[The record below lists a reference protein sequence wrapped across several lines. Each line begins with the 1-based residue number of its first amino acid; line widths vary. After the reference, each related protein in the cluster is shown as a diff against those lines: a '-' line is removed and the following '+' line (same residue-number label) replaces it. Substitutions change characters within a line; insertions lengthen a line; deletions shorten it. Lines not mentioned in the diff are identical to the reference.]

1 MSPKRLFILLTLAG
15 ILMWLF
21 SKSTVEVDVS
31 IDTSPNQKE
40 ELQSEKLENK
50 EFEEKKVTSKAKN
63 KKRIKQWLE
72 LLNPGPIARVLAQRA
87 LERPHSGVRR
97 LMPSEPR
104 RHGKSLATHIA
115 SEPLRGF
122 VRIFG
127 DPYLKW
133 ESYLLIQIENAKVV
147 LVLVF

>member
-31 IDTSPNQKE
+31 IDTSSNQKE

-63 KKRIKQWLE
+63 KKRIKQKVQE
-72 LLNPGPIARVLAQRA
+72 NK
-87 LERPHSGVRR
+87 EN
-97 LMPSEPR
+97 
-104 RHGKSLATHIA
+104 
-115 SEPLRGF
+115 
-122 VRIFG
+122 
-127 DPYLKW
+127 DYLKKR
-133 ESYLLIQIENAKVV
+133 YLDYDPSTRNK
-147 LVLVF
+147 

>member
-1 MSPKRLFILLTLAG
+1 MSKKKSTMSPKRLFILLTLAG

-63 KKRIKQWLE
+63 KKRIKQKVQE
-72 LLNPGPIARVLAQRA
+72 NK
-87 LERPHSGVRR
+87 EN
-97 LMPSEPR
+97 
-104 RHGKSLATHIA
+104 
-115 SEPLRGF
+115 
-122 VRIFG
+122 
-127 DPYLKW
+127 DYLKKRDLDYDP
-133 ESYLLIQIENAKVV
+133 STRNK
-147 LVLVF
+147 